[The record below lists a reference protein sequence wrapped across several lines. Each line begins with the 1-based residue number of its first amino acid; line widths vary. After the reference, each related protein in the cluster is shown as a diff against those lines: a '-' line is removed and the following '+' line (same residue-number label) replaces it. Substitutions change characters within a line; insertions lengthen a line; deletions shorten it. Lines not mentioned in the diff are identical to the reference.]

1 MTMHTQGKWGFAKAE
16 RIYDKG
22 YIHINTVDKDGSVT
36 SDLICIV
43 KRVSGDDFVNAKR
56 IVQTY
61 NSHEGLLRACKYTLK
76 TIDNPDTKFASF
88 DDSAIKSIIKLEQA
102 IAQAEE

>member
-1 MTMHTQGKWGFAKAE
+1 MPKTEHTQGKWTVRKTKSNYQITTKAGFMGE
-16 RIYDKG
+16 
-22 YIHINTVDKDGSVT
+22 
-36 SDLICIV
+36 LICNLF
-43 KRVSGDDFVNAKR
+43 SNEESEANAKR